1 MTTIH
6 DVRMDLQQVIGAPVQ
21 AYLPQV
27 AGYDVEVDIIENH
40 RKKRSDAACE
50 SWRPEIGEIRIRFV
64 VRPPIA
70 SPAVEPQRGNSLG
83 NGALRHDIPRPSVQ
97 ELAESLSRAER
108 RPGYSF
114 VSIKWFRDK
123 VLPAEGYAWAE
134 TYEARS
140 EALRVAIE
148 DGVIL
153 TSKVPN
159 PNAPTFPVTAIRL
172 NRGHPDVVSALGSA
186 EVSLDDFAPVEIRG
200 EPLSETVIR
209 ERR

>member
-1 MTTIH
+1 MTTIQ
-6 DVRMDLQQVIGAPVQ
+6 DVRMDLEQVIGAPVQ

-27 AGYDVEVDIIENH
+27 AGYGVEVDIIENH
-40 RKKRSDAACE
+40 RKKRSDAAHE

-70 SPAVEPQRGNSLG
+70 SPSVEPQRYDPQG
-83 NGALRHDIPRPSVQ
+83 NGALHDMPCPSVK
-97 ELAESLSRAER
+97 ELVESLSRAES

-123 VLPAEGYAWAE
+123 VLPAEGYAWVDS
-134 TYEARS
+134 YEARS
-140 EALRVAIE
+140 EALREAIE

-186 EVSLDDFAPVEIRG
+186 GTGLDDFAPVEIRG
-200 EPLSETVIR
+200 EPLSATVIR

>member
-1 MTTIH
+1 MTTVQ
-6 DVRMDLQQVIGAPVQ
+6 DVRMDLEQVIGAPVQ

-64 VRPPIA
+64 VRPPTA
-70 SPAVEPQRGNSLG
+70 SPAVEPQRYNPQD
-83 NGALRHDIPRPSVQ
+83 NGALRQSMPRPSANDLI
-97 ELAESLSRAER
+97 EALDRAER

-123 VLPAEGYAWAE
+123 VMPAVGPIWAE

-140 EALRVAIE
+140 EALREAIE

-159 PNAPTFPVTAIRL
+159 PNAPNI
-172 NRGHPDVVSALGSA
+172 
-186 EVSLDDFAPVEIRG
+186 
-200 EPLSETVIR
+200 PLSLIHI
-209 ERR
+209 

>member
-1 MTTIH
+1 MTTIQ
-6 DVRMDLQQVIGAPVQ
+6 DVRMDLEQVIGAPVQ

-27 AGYDVEVDIIENH
+27 AGYGVEVDIIENH

-50 SWRPEIGEIRIRFV
+50 SWRPEIGEIRVRFV
-64 VRPPIA
+64 FRSPIA
-70 SPAVEPQRGNSLG
+70 SPAVEPQKYNPQD
-83 NGALRHDIPRPSVQ
+83 NGLLHQDKPRTNVKD
-97 ELAESLSRAER
+97 LIESLDRAQR
-108 RPGYSF
+108 RPGYNF

-123 VLPAEGYAWAE
+123 VLPAEGYTWAE

-140 EALRVAIE
+140 EALSEAIQ

-172 NRGHPDVVSALGSA
+172 NRGHPDVVSALGS
-186 EVSLDDFAPVEIRG
+186 VRPGLDDFSPVEIRG